1 MLRIVVRVRE
11 RLEIYSQN
19 LEFKK
24 TAEGGEKPRALLTPG
39 TRDHEMP
46 GEVGQV
52 KVEEKGDADK
62 V

>member
-1 MLRIVVRVRE
+1 MIHF
-11 RLEIYSQN
+11 
-19 LEFKK
+19 EFKK

-39 TRDHEMP
+39 KRDHEMP